1 MKQSTKATVET
12 LLNRYPK
19 LRSCEQ
25 DILVAIEQMITAY
38 KSGGRLLVCGN
49 GGSAADS
56 MHIVGELMKGFV
68 LPRTLPEAL
77 QEALRST
84 APDCAQY
91 LIENLQCAL
100 PAVSLVSE
108 AALSTAYAN
117 DKAPNLVFAQQVLGQ
132 GKKGDVLLAI
142 STSGNSA
149 NVLYAA
155 QVAIALG
162 ISVIGLTGAGGGK
175 MKKWSDTLIAVP
187 ETETFMIQELHL
199 PVYHGICLALEEEFF
214 GGE

>member
-1 MKQSTKATVET
+1 MKQSTEAKVET

-19 LRSCEQ
+19 LRNCEQ
-25 DILVAIEQMITAY
+25 EILAAIEQMIIAY
-38 KSGGRLLVCGN
+38 KNGGRLLVCGN

-68 LPRTLPEAL
+68 LTRTLPEAL
-77 QEALRST
+77 QEALYNV

-132 GKKGDVLLAI
+132 GKKGDVLLVI

-155 QVAIALG
+155 QVAKALG

-199 PVYHGICLALEEEFF
+199 PIYHGICLALEEEFF